1 MNAPQLRAAA
11 AADIDILARLHMCAF
26 PEDPWESR
34 ALSRLIALPRMHAR
48 LALSDRKPVG
58 FLLALVVG
66 GEAEV
71 LTLCVDPAA
80 RRRGIAR
87 TLLADLYAA
96 ARVAR
101 ASRVVLEVAA
111 DNETARALYAAEGF
125 AAVGR
130 RPFYYRRPAA
140 AAAEALILARS
151 LP

>member
-1 MNAPQLRAAA
+1 MTAPQLRTAVD
-11 AADIDILARLHMCAF
+11 ADAEILARLHGLAF

-34 ALSRLIALPRMHAR
+34 ALSRLVALPTMHAR
-48 LALSDRKPVG
+48 LAFTDRKPIG

-71 LTLCVDPAA
+71 LTLCVDPAL

-87 TLLADLYAA
+87 ALLADLYTA

-111 DNETARALYAAEGF
+111 DNEMARSLYAAEGF
-125 AAVGR
+125 TAIGR

-140 AAAEALILARS
+140 KAADALILARP

>member
-1 MNAPQLRAAA
+1 MNAPQLRAAVG
-11 AADIDILARLHMCAF
+11 ADVGTLARLHGLAF
-26 PEDPWESR
+26 PEDPWEGR
-34 ALSRLIALPRMHAR
+34 ALSRLIASPKMYAR
-48 LALSDRKPVG
+48 LAEASGQPLG
-58 FLLALVVG
+58 FVLALVVG
-66 GEAEV
+66 GEAEL

-87 TLLADLYAA
+87 MLLADLYAT

-140 AAAEALILARS
+140 AAADALILARP

>member
-1 MNAPQLRAAA
+1 MSAPQLRTAVD
-11 AADIDILARLHMCAF
+11 ADAEILARLHGLAF

-34 ALSRLIALPRMHAR
+34 ALSRLVALPTMHAR
-48 LALSDRKPVG
+48 LAFTDRKPIG
-58 FLLALVVG
+58 FLMALVVG

-87 TLLADLYAA
+87 TLLADLYTA
-96 ARVAR
+96 ARTAR

-111 DNETARALYAAEGF
+111 DNETARLLYAAEGF

-140 AAAEALILARS
+140 EAADALILARP

>member
-1 MNAPQLRAAA
+1 MSAPQLRTAVD
-11 AADIDILARLHMCAF
+11 ADTEILARLHGLAF

-34 ALSRLIALPRMHAR
+34 ALSRLVALPTMHAR
-48 LALSDRKPVG
+48 LAFSDRKPIG
-58 FLLALVVG
+58 FLMALVVG

-87 TLLADLYAA
+87 ALLADLYTA
-96 ARVAR
+96 ARMAR

-111 DNETARALYAAEGF
+111 DNETARLLYAAEGF

-140 AAAEALILARS
+140 AAADALILARP

>member
-1 MNAPQLRAAA
+1 MNAPQLRTAVD
-11 AADIDILARLHMCAF
+11 ADTAILARLHGLAF

-34 ALSRLIALPRMHAR
+34 ALSRLVALPTMHAR
-48 LALSDRKPVG
+48 LAFSDRKPIG

-71 LTLCVDPAA
+71 LTLCVDPAV

-87 TLLADLYAA
+87 VLLADLYTA
-96 ARVAR
+96 ARAAR

-111 DNETARALYAAEGF
+111 DNETARLLYAAEGF

-140 AAAEALILARS
+140 AAADALILARP

>member
-1 MNAPQLRAAA
+1 MIAPQLRT
-11 AADIDILARLHMCAF
+11 AADADVDILARLHRHAF

-34 ALSRLIALPRMHAR
+34 ALSRLIALPKMHAR
-48 LALSDRKPVG
+48 LAESDSKPAG

-71 LTLCVDPAA
+71 LMLCVDPAV
-80 RRRGIAR
+80 RRRGVAR
-87 TLLADLYAA
+87 ALLADLYAA
-96 ARVAR
+96 ARVAH
-101 ASRVVLEVAA
+101 ASRIVLEVAA
-111 DNETARALYAAEGF
+111 DNKTARSLYAAEGF

-130 RPFYYRRPAA
+130 RPFYYRRPIA

>member
-1 MNAPQLRAAA
+1 MSAPQLRPAVD
-11 AADIDILARLHMCAF
+11 ADAEILARLHGLAF
-26 PEDPWESR
+26 PEDPWER
-34 ALSRLIALPRMHAR
+34 QALSRLLALPKMHAR
-48 LALSDRKPVG
+48 LAFSDRKPIG

-71 LTLCVDPAA
+71 LTLCVDPQA
-80 RRRGIAR
+80 RRRGVAR
-87 TLLADLYAA
+87 ALLVDLYAV

-101 ASRVVLEVAA
+101 SSRIVLEVAA

-130 RPFYYRRPAA
+130 RPFYYRRAA
-140 AAAEALILARS
+140 AAAADALILARP